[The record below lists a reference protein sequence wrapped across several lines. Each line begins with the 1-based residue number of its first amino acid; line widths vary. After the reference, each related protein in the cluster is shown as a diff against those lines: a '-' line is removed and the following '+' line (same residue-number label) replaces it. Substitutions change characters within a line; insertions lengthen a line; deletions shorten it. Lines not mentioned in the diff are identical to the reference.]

1 MVKFSQKLSN
11 IFWSRE
17 FLFDNEVKNNKDTK
31 AMTAKTKTMVRVL
44 GLSDPF
50 MEQTGFLTVNILGKS
65 TTNWNF
71 YQGEEKD
78 IPSSNWTFS
87 VNSFHSWVL
96 TDLILSVIYCDIHQ
110 EMMMVMKL
118 TNLARGSK
126 VKLHPWVSDGGW
138 LLDNLRPGVSLW
150 PSSLP
155 YHTMVAYHTQT
166 NPTIPDHI
174 KTRLLNNLHL
184 PNQPYP
190 FPIRLVTVTIGFQK
204 CHH

>member
-1 MVKFSQKLSN
+1 
-11 IFWSRE
+11 
-17 FLFDNEVKNNKDTK
+17 
-31 AMTAKTKTMVRVL
+31 MVRVL

-150 PSSLP
+150 PSSLLYQTKP
-155 YHTMVAYHTQT
+155 NQTLQSIYHCWPSSLPFTQRYHPSGYQW
-166 NPTIPDHI
+166 
-174 KTRLLNNLHL
+174 LLNNMYQKVLQL
-184 PNQPYP
+184 PLQSVAQWNTSSTTVALQKSV
-190 FPIRLVTVTIGFQK
+190 IR
-204 CHH
+204 